1 MMIAKHLMGL
11 INKYTE
17 SQNTFIARG
26 NYAYWFNGKRFE
38 KWCTIPQNWI
48 LPPGTNLQIIKADMK
63 SNMIYK
69 NKQFI
74 CGPLYAQEV
83 CFKLLDIHI
92 IASLSSHSYSLLR
105 NQLESFGP
113 EMKILPNKPTRS
125 TTNGRFIRYENRLY
139 YFAFNEPTEAYDT
152 IAEKWATIENVSN
165 KKYDDMVLL
174 NELFYAILDL
184 KVVFVY
190 NPK

>member
-1 MMIAKHLMGL
+1 MIAKHLMRL

-17 SQNTFIARG
+17 SQNIFIARG
-26 NYAYWFNGKRFE
+26 QFAYWFNGKRFE

-48 LPPGTNLQIIKADMK
+48 LTAGPILQITRANGRY
-63 SNMIYK
+63 NMIYK

-74 CGPLYAQEV
+74 NGVCYCQEI
-83 CFKLLDIHI
+83 CFKIFNIHVI
-92 IASLSSHSYSLLR
+92 YLTLTTGYSLMGMHLAT
-105 NQLESFGP
+105 FGP
-113 EMKILPNKPTRS
+113 QPQQLPNKPIPS
-125 TTNGRFIRYENRLY
+125 AANGRFIPFKDKLY
-139 YFAFNEPTEAYDT
+139 YFAFDEPIEVYDT
-152 IAEKWATIENVSN
+152 IAETWSIIENVSN

-184 KVVFVY
+184 KVVFIY